1 MKSFRLAVG
10 SSLFNAL
17 YHNHPHG
24 KARWIRRKA
33 PRVTTTT
40 RAEAQDGLAT
50 VRFAVADSGASQE
63 FQRQDEWVDLRELL
77 RRKQFRN

>member
-1 MKSFRLAVG
+1 M
-10 SSLFNAL
+10 
-17 YHNHPHG
+17 
-24 KARWIRRKA
+24 
-33 PRVTTTT
+33 TT

>member
-1 MKSFRLAVG
+1 M
-10 SSLFNAL
+10 
-17 YHNHPHG
+17 
-24 KARWIRRKA
+24 
-33 PRVTTTT
+33 TMTT

-50 VRFAVADSGASQE
+50 VRFAVADSGARQE